1 MSNTTILDWKL
12 IRLTLD
18 QIGPF
23 QEAMQ
28 SFDFVEGA
36 PPEDEKPRPANLY
49 MLLAKN
55 GAGKTT
61 ILESIHGLFGRLA
74 APPVGRFTDLRNTGR
89 VQADF
94 RVRWRRDRREETVLL
109 SMWLGS
115 NDPLLTPDT
124 VNLEDVTAD
133 TEWVRIALD
142 RNVGGTFLMD
152 GSSPAGIEIWRDIR
166 EQIGAAPTALM
177 GASQGLPTV
186 LFFPADRT
194 VFPPREA
201 SGVERPLSWGYQ
213 PAQTFSADGPEWR
226 NSIDNLLVWL
236 DWLGDDRLEQLLEF
250 VNPKLFL
257 TTDKALNKPQRETLM
272 ASVTTPNGPH
282 PLSGLSH
289 GERALLQLF
298 VRTACHMT
306 RNTIVL
312 IDEIETHLHTTWMN
326 RMFQALKVLVG
337 DSRLSVIFSTHNR
350 ELIEVFDHMR
360 PEPNLA
366 KGGYLIEDEIV

>member
-1 MSNTTILDWKL
+1 MSDTTILDWKL

-36 PPEDEKPRPANLY
+36 PPKDEKPRPANLY

-61 ILESIHGLFGRLA
+61 ILESIHGLFGLLA
-74 APPVGRFTDLRNTGR
+74 DPPVGRFTDLRNTGR

-124 VNLEDVTAD
+124 VNLEGVTAD
-133 TEWVRIALD
+133 TEWVRIALG
-142 RNVGGTFLMD
+142 RNVGGAFLMD

-194 VFPPREA
+194 VFPPCEA

-213 PAQTFSADGPEWR
+213 PAQIFSADGPEWR
-226 NSIDNLLVWL
+226 NSIVPDHRQ
-236 DWLGDDRLEQLLEF
+236 GLEQATAGNSDG
-250 VNPKLFL
+250 VG
-257 TTDKALNKPQRETLM
+257 DHPQRA
-272 ASVTTPNGPH
+272 ASAFRPQP
-282 PLSGLSH
+282 
-289 GERALLQLF
+289 R
-298 VRTACHMT
+298 RTGVAAAVCAH
-306 RNTIVL
+306 RL
-312 IDEIETHLHTTWMN
+312 PYDAKH
-326 RMFQALKVLVG
+326 
-337 DSRLSVIFSTHNR
+337 DSPDRR
-350 ELIEVFDHMR
+350 D
-360 PEPNLA
+360 
-366 KGGYLIEDEIV
+366 

>member
-1 MSNTTILDWKL
+1 
-12 IRLTLD
+12 
-18 QIGPF
+18 
-23 QEAMQ
+23 
-28 SFDFVEGA
+28 
-36 PPEDEKPRPANLY
+36 
-49 MLLAKN
+49 
-55 GAGKTT
+55 
-61 ILESIHGLFGRLA
+61 
-74 APPVGRFTDLRNTGR
+74 
-89 VQADF
+89 
-94 RVRWRRDRREETVLL
+94 
-109 SMWLGS
+109 
-115 NDPLLTPDT
+115 
-124 VNLEDVTAD
+124 
-133 TEWVRIALD
+133 
-142 RNVGGTFLMD
+142 
-152 GSSPAGIEIWRDIR
+152 
-166 EQIGAAPTALM
+166 
-177 GASQGLPTV
+177 
-186 LFFPADRT
+186 
-194 VFPPREA
+194 
-201 SGVERPLSWGYQ
+201 
-213 PAQTFSADGPEWR
+213 
-226 NSIDNLLVWL
+226 L

-360 PEPNLA
+360 PEPKLA